1 MELKLKPAELEKLI
15 HLGFAAREPFMQ
27 VEDLRPGS
35 ARVRLLFK
43 KWMLRPGNVISGPT
57 VFTAADIA
65 MYVCVMG
72 HIGPELM
79 AVTSDMTLH
88 FLNKGKPGDLLAEAR
103 LLKLGRRLAVMDV
116 TVCSSAD
123 PQTVVAHISGSYALP
138 QPGTAPQRAPA

>member
-1 MELKLKPAELEKLI
+1 MDLALKLSGEQLEKLI
-15 HLGFAAREPFMQ
+15 HMGFTASEPFMR
-27 VEDLRPGS
+27 VEELKPGS
-35 ARVRLLFK
+35 ARIRMVYK

-57 VFTAADIA
+57 VFTAADLA

-88 FLNKGKPGDLLAEAR
+88 FLNKGVPGDVIAEAR

-116 TVCSSAD
+116 LVYSSINPSTAI
-123 PQTVVAHISGSYALP
+123 AHVSGSYALP
-138 QPGTAPQRAPA
+138 QKS